1 MSTESDGTPDS
12 AGRAGNVGAR
22 LRAAREAR
30 QASLGRI
37 AAITKISV
45 SALEAL
51 EQNDLSRLPGGIFTR
66 AFVRAYATEV
76 GLDPE
81 ETVRDFMVEVDEAQV
96 AESASADAESQQHD
110 LFQSQQRMAGTA
122 LTLLLIGV
130 PVALLLVFLG
140 IRGSSAPEDGTEP
153 LSVAAVE
160 TPAPTAAVV
169 DPPVPPPRVEP
180 PVRPVPAPPVPAA
193 VDSLALV
200 LSPRDECWV
209 SLTIDGD
216 LVFSRVMRRGERA
229 SYEANEEIILNI
241 GDAGA
246 FGFALNDQDGRTL
259 GESGE
264 VVTATITLENYRSFI
279 AP

>member
-1 MSTESDGTPDS
+1 MASESDGTSGS
-12 AGRAGNVGAR
+12 AGSVGAR

-30 QASLGRI
+30 QISLQQI
-37 AAITKISV
+37 ATTTKISV

-51 EQNDLSRLPGGIFTR
+51 EQTNLSRLPGGIFTR

-81 ETVRDFMVEVDEAQV
+81 ETMRDFMVEVDEAQ
-96 AESASADAESQQHD
+96 AADSESADAESQQHD

-122 LTLLLIGV
+122 LTLFLIGL
-130 PVALLLVFLG
+130 PVALLLGFLG
-140 IRGSSAPEDGTEP
+140 IRGSSGPEDGTEP
-153 LSVAAVE
+153 LSAAAVE
-160 TPAPTAAVV
+160 TPAPTVAVG
-169 DPPVPPPRVEP
+169 DTPVPPPRVEP
-180 PVRPVPAPPVPAA
+180 PVRPAPAPPVPASN
-193 VDSLALV
+193 DSLALV

-216 LVFSRVMRRGERA
+216 RVFARVMRGGERA

-246 FGFALNDQDGRTL
+246 FGFSLNERDGRTL
-259 GESGE
+259 GDSGE
-264 VVTATITLENYRSFI
+264 VVTATITPENYRSFI

>member
-1 MSTESDGTPDS
+1 MSTESDGTPGS
-12 AGRAGNVGAR
+12 AGSVGAR

-30 QASLGRI
+30 QASLGQI

-66 AFVRAYATEV
+66 AFVRSYATEV

-81 ETVRDFMVEVDEAQV
+81 ETMRDFMVEVDG
-96 AESASADAESQQHD
+96 SAVADAESQQHD
-110 LFQSQQRMAGTA
+110 LFQSQQRMAGTT
-122 LTLLLIGV
+122 LTLLLVGL
-130 PVALLLVFLG
+130 PVALLLGFLG
-140 IRGSSAPEDGTEP
+140 TRGSSAPEDGTEP
-153 LSVAAVE
+153 LSAAAIE
-160 TPAPTAAVV
+160 TPALTAAVV

-180 PVRPVPAPPVPAA
+180 PVRPTPAPPVPAA

-259 GESGE
+259 GDSGE

>member
-1 MSTESDGTPDS
+1 MSTESDGTPAS
-12 AGRAGNVGAR
+12 AGSVGAR

-30 QASLGRI
+30 QVSLRQI
-37 AAITKISV
+37 AATTKISV
-45 SALEAL
+45 GALEAL
-51 EQNDLSRLPGGIFTR
+51 EQTDLSRLPGGIFTR
-66 AFVRAYATEV
+66 AFVRSYATEV

-81 ETVRDFMVEVDEAQV
+81 ETMRDFTVEVDEAQV
-96 AESASADAESQQHD
+96 SESALADAESQQHD

-122 LTLLLIGV
+122 LTLVLIGL
-130 PVALLLVFLG
+130 PVALLLGFLG
-140 IRGSSAPEDGTEP
+140 TRGSSTPDDGTEP

-169 DPPVPPPRVEP
+169 ETPVAPPRVEP
-180 PVRPVPAPPVPAA
+180 PVRPVPAPPVPASN
-193 VDSLALV
+193 DSLALV

-216 LVFSRVMRRGERA
+216 LVFSRVMRGGERA

-246 FGFALNDQDGRTL
+246 FGFVLNEQDGRTL
-259 GESGE
+259 GDSGE
-264 VVTATITLENYRSFI
+264 VVTETITLENYRSFI

>member
-1 MSTESDGTPDS
+1 MSTESDGTPAS
-12 AGRAGNVGAR
+12 AGSVGAR

-30 QASLGRI
+30 QVSLRQI
-37 AAITKISV
+37 AATTKISV
-45 SALEAL
+45 GALEAL
-51 EQNDLSRLPGGIFTR
+51 EQTDLSRLPGGIFTR
-66 AFVRAYATEV
+66 AFVRSYATEV

-81 ETVRDFMVEVDEAQV
+81 ETMRDFTVEVDEAQV
-96 AESASADAESQQHD
+96 SESALADAESQQHD

-122 LTLLLIGV
+122 LTLVLIGL
-130 PVALLLVFLG
+130 PVALLLGFLG
-140 IRGSSAPEDGTEP
+140 TRGSSTPDDGTAP

-169 DPPVPPPRVEP
+169 ETPVAPPRVEP
-180 PVRPVPAPPVPAA
+180 PVRPVPAPPVPASN
-193 VDSLALV
+193 DSLALV

-216 LVFSRVMRRGERA
+216 LVFSRVMRGGERA

-246 FGFALNDQDGRTL
+246 FGFVLNEQDGRTL
-259 GESGE
+259 GDSGE
-264 VVTATITLENYRSFI
+264 VVTETITLENYRSFI
-279 AP
+279 DP

>member
-1 MSTESDGTPDS
+1 MSTESDGTPAS
-12 AGRAGNVGAR
+12 AGSVGAR

-30 QASLGRI
+30 QVSLRQI
-37 AAITKISV
+37 AATTKISV
-45 SALEAL
+45 GALEAL
-51 EQNDLSRLPGGIFTR
+51 EQTDLSRLPGGIFTR
-66 AFVRAYATEV
+66 AFVRSYATEV

-81 ETVRDFMVEVDEAQV
+81 ETMRDFTVEVDEAQV
-96 AESASADAESQQHD
+96 SESALADAESQQHD

-122 LTLLLIGV
+122 LTLVLIGL
-130 PVALLLVFLG
+130 PVALLLGFLG
-140 IRGSSAPEDGTEP
+140 TRGSSTPDDGTAP

-169 DPPVPPPRVEP
+169 ETPVAPPRVEP
-180 PVRPVPAPPVPAA
+180 PVRPVPAPPVPASN
-193 VDSLALV
+193 DSLALV

-216 LVFSRVMRRGERA
+216 LVFSRVMRGGERA

-246 FGFALNDQDGRTL
+246 FGFMLNEQDGRTL
-259 GESGE
+259 GDSGE
-264 VVTATITLENYRSFI
+264 VVTETITLENYRSFI

>member
-1 MSTESDGTPDS
+1 MRLVIASESDGTSGS
-12 AGRAGNVGAR
+12 AGSVGAR
-22 LRAAREAR
+22 LRSAREAR
-30 QASLGRI
+30 QISLQQI
-37 AAITKISV
+37 ATTTKISV

-51 EQNDLSRLPGGIFTR
+51 EQTDLSRLPGGIFTR

-81 ETVRDFMVEVDEAQV
+81 ETMRDFMVEVDEAQV
-96 AESASADAESQQHD
+96 ADSASADAESQQHD

-122 LTLLLIGV
+122 LTLFLIGL
-130 PVALLLVFLG
+130 PVALLLGFLG
-140 IRGSSAPEDGTEP
+140 IRGSSGPEDGT
-153 LSVAAVE
+153 
-160 TPAPTAAVV
+160 T
-169 DPPVPPPRVEP
+169 PVPPPRVEP
-180 PVRPVPAPPVPAA
+180 PVRPAPAPPVPASN
-193 VDSLALV
+193 DSLALV

-216 LVFSRVMRRGERA
+216 RVFARVMRGGERA

-246 FGFALNDQDGRTL
+246 FGFSLNERDGRTL
-259 GESGE
+259 GDSGE
-264 VVTATITLENYRSFI
+264 VVTATITPENYRSFI